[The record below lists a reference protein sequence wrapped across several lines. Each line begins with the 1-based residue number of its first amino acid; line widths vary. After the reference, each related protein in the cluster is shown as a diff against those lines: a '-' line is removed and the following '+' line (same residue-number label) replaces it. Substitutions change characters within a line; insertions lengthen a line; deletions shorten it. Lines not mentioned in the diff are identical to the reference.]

1 MKTIALNEGTWE
13 RLKQMREKEN
23 LDNFNEVVEILIKK
37 SHKVPKSM
45 FGIDKGK
52 SYTLKEHEEFQR
64 DAHE

>member
-52 SYTLKEHEEFQR
+52 SYTLKEHGEFQR

>member
-52 SYTLKEHEEFQR
+52 SYTLKEHDKFQR